1 MKRHCL
7 FIDDDIEEF
16 ESVIQLL
23 PSIAKKS
30 QGIDVTYELLDPSEK
45 KYRDNKNNIDLN
57 KLEEDF
63 VERIKKSRYDLIACD
78 YNLSDEMCFG
88 TDIIKSYR
96 QRDRKFI
103 AIIYSANL
111 KEIVRQII
119 KSYDP
124 LNMDVTLNKING
136 LVTSQIYRFFSKTN
150 QLMND
155 LAPILYE
162 TPIEKHIEQVLIKYQ
177 DLELTHGF
185 ASLIGVPFAEIAGLV
200 RSDSD
205 QGKKFVEEVI
215 ERGITHLI
223 ELNE

>member
-1 MKRHCL
+1 MFWYRYN
-7 FIDDDIEEF
+7 
-16 ESVIQLL
+16 
-23 PSIAKKS
+23 KK
-30 QGIDVTYELLDPSEK
+30 
-45 KYRDNKNNIDLN
+45 
-57 KLEEDF
+57 
-63 VERIKKSRYDLIACD
+63 
-78 YNLSDEMCFG
+78 LS
-88 TDIIKSYR
+88 T
-96 QRDRKFI
+96 RDRKFI